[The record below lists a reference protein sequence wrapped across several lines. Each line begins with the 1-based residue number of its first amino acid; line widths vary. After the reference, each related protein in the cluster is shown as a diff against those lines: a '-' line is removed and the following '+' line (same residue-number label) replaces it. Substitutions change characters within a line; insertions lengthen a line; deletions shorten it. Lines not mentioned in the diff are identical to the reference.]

1 LTLGALPL
9 QTTLPQPAGEP
20 AAALDII
27 FIEGFSGDTVI
38 GIHDGEQHPQ
48 PIVVDVYAGL
58 PRAGACDSDFIGDTI
73 DYSVV
78 RERLRSFF
86 AEHKIKLLE
95 AFAEA
100 IATMLIS
107 DFGAAWVR
115 VKVVKPRKFNDVQ
128 AMGVVIERRAA
139 PAAATSRGAAVLQ
152 LIGAGMVPGK

>member
-9 QTTLPQPAGEP
+9 QTALPSPHGEP

-48 PIVVDVYAGL
+48 PLVVDVHAGL
-58 PRAGACDSDFIGDTI
+58 ARAGACETDFIGDTI

-78 RERLRSFF
+78 RERLRELF
-86 AEHKIKLLE
+86 ATHRIKLLE

-100 IATMLIS
+100 IATMLIQ

-128 AMGVVIERRAA
+128 AMGVVIERRA
-139 PAAATSRGAAVLQ
+139 PPPSATLRGAAVLQ